1 MPGAESA
8 GLLAGRYR
16 LLSRLGQGGMGI
28 VWLALDELLRQEVA
42 VKEVRLPPDLDA
54 AERTGLAER
63 TLREARAAARLRS
76 HPGIVTVHDV
86 VLDGGRPWIV
96 MELVRG
102 RSLDRVVAEQGPLPP
117 RQVAAIGA
125 RVLEALGA
133 AHASGILHRDV
144 KPANVM
150 LTDDGRV
157 LLTDFGIASVA
168 GDAVLTQTGL
178 LTGSPGYIA
187 PERLRGEA
195 DGPLADLWSLGATLF
210 AAVEGTA
217 PFARQNPAAS
227 MAAVLMQEPPLA
239 RRAGPLAPV
248 LAALLEKD
256 PARRCP
262 PEQAA
267 TWLTTL
273 AQGATALGAGPPGAE
288 RPGTGMPDAV
298 TGGAR
303 AGRRVRPRSRT
314 KPIVL
319 GAGLAVVLAGAAAV
333 VIVTR
338 NPPGTTA
345 TDGPSTSP
353 PGTAGT
359 AGKVTS
365 APSPKLFTREV
376 KPCELLSAKEVRDL
390 IGPGTKRQFVNTG
403 SCAWQRPDG
412 TYLGVSTYRYPK
424 LAFARDH
431 HAQMVQSMKDEPKR
445 TPGTK
450 LRTLPKVG
458 DASYMFTQYSTVGAA
473 GPYRSQFAFR
483 LANVVVTVV
492 HHSLRSTGPATTG
505 RAAGIL
511 AENLRERH

>member
-1 MPGAESA
+1 MSGAESA

-16 LLSRLGQGGMGI
+16 LLSQLGQGGMGI
-28 VWLALDELLRQEVA
+28 VWLAMDELLRQEVA

-54 AERTGLAER
+54 AARAELGER

-76 HPGIVTVHDV
+76 HPAIVTVHDV

-102 RSLDRVVAEQGPLPP
+102 RSLDRALREHGPLPP

-125 RVLEALGA
+125 RVLEALAA

-168 GDAVLTQTGL
+168 GDSVLTQTGL

-227 MAAVLMQEPPLA
+227 MAAVLMQEPPPA

-248 LAALLEKD
+248 LAALLEKE
-256 PARRCP
+256 PARRCSP
-262 PEQAA
+262 AQAA
-267 TWLTTL
+267 DWLNAA
-273 AQGATALGAGPPGAE
+273 AQGGEHT
-288 RPGTGMPDAV
+288 TG
-298 TGGAR
+298 
-303 AGRRVRPRSRT
+303 AGRRRAAKPPRRR
-314 KPIVL
+314 KPVIL
-319 GAGLAVVLAGAAAV
+319 GAVLAVALAGTATV

-338 NPPGTTA
+338 NLPGLTTA
-345 TDGPSTSP
+345 TGGPSTT
-353 PGTAGT
+353 GTPT
-359 AGKVTS
+359 VSSKKVT
-365 APSPKLFTREV
+365 AAPKLFTRDVDSCTLLNAAEV
-376 KPCELLSAKEVRDL
+376 GELLR
-390 IGPGTKRQFVNTG
+390 PGTKRRLVNAN
-403 SCAWQRPDG
+403 SCAWERSDG
-412 TYLGVSTYRYPK
+412 TYLGVTVYRYPK

-431 HAQMVQSMKDEPKR
+431 QTQMVRSMKDTPKI

-450 LRTLPKVG
+450 LHTKPEVG
-458 DASYMFTQYSTVGAA
+458 EGSFMFTQYSTTGAG

-483 LANVVVTVV
+483 LANVVVLVV
-492 HHSLRSTGPATTG
+492 HHSPRRSGHDSTV
-505 RAAGIL
+505 RAAKLL
-511 AENLRERH
+511 AKKLRERQ